1 MRTPPEAFLIF
12 REELKKI
19 QKQKSQLQEQYQHEV
34 DELTDEISFL
44 KEQISSQRTMMQM
57 AVDHAKRL
65 ESELKTIKKTLS
77 TPKPE

>member
-19 QKQKSQLQEQYQHEV
+19 QKQKIELQEQYEHEV
-34 DELTDEISFL
+34 NDLTEEIGFL
-44 KEQISSQRTMMQM
+44 KEQISSQRTMMQL

-65 ESELKTIKKTLS
+65 ETELKLIKKDLGQKS
-77 TPKPE
+77 

>member
-1 MRTPPEAFLIF
+1 MRNPPEAFLIF

-19 QKQKSQLQEQYQHEV
+19 QKQRSELQEQYEHEV
-34 DELTDEISFL
+34 NELTDEISFL

-65 ESELKTIKKTLS
+65 ETELKGIKKDLEQ
-77 TPKPE
+77 KP

>member
-19 QKQKSQLQEQYQHEV
+19 QKQKSELQEQYEHEV
-34 DELTDEISFL
+34 NDLTEEIGFL
-44 KEQISSQRTMMQM
+44 KEQISSQRTMMQL

-65 ESELKTIKKTLS
+65 ETELKLIKKDLGQ
-77 TPKPE
+77 KF